1 MSDYSFNPLQLAL
14 KPLFEQAKSED
25 ELFAKE
31 VQEKE
36 SRTEKPKSFTECC
49 EYIMGE
55 AYKYAKDHRQSN
67 MGLAGCEDSQII
79 SMIKHYYDEEDIV
92 IEQVSGAK
100 AIVQGVPTKKAE
112 TKPTKATKPTK
123 PSKPKKEER
132 PKETL
137 ENTHVPM
144 QRPKDEKEAKKESK
158 KQASNVIVMD
168 MFAGMWDDDDAEEE
182 TTTEQAEE
190 EIDDLPM

>member
-14 KPLFEQAKSED
+14 RPLFEQAKSED

-36 SRTEKPKSFTECC
+36 SRTEKPKSFGECC

-67 MGLAGCEDSQII
+67 MGLAGMDDKSLIGL
-79 SMIKHYYDEEDIV
+79 IKHYYDEDDIK

-100 AIVQGVPTKKAE
+100 AIVQGAPTKKAE
-112 TKPTKATKPTK
+112 TKPAKATKP
-123 PSKPKKEER
+123 KKAER

-137 ENTHVPM
+137 ESTHVPM
-144 QRPKDEKEAKKESK
+144 QRPKDEKEAKRESK

-168 MFAGMWDDDDAEEE
+168 MFAGMWDDAEEE
-182 TTTEQAEE
+182 TTTEQDEE